1 MENFTLFHQG
11 KCKTGLNCLSA
22 SHRRWHR
29 NRSQRQRLVLKL
41 ASRLLPQS
49 PCRHH
54 TGNPNSHRRV
64 LYLSP
69 VYSSDLFLLSNCS
82 FGTHVNS
89 TCLSS
94 FSRTVQSRSLQ
105 NIQASRVLHAPE
117 PPYSTDD
124 ETETLHRHLAAD
136 GDLDDIAA
144 RMEKLGVTQERSG
157 LDSVSQNYSQEERMD
172 HFHIDPITGHVAALT
187 WDPQR
192 SARLRPHADDM

>member
-1 MENFTLFHQG
+1 MHPAEDGTETGHKDNDLRAVCYHSLRVATTQEMIPTLTAGFYI
-11 KCKTGLNCLSA
+11 CRLS
-22 SHRRWHR
+22 
-29 NRSQRQRLVLKL
+29 V
-41 ASRLLPQS
+41 
-49 PCRHH
+49 
-54 TGNPNSHRRV
+54 
-64 LYLSP
+64 
-69 VYSSDLFLLSNCS
+69 SDLFLLSNCS